1 MSNKLNLIIFI
12 FRLGFG
18 INFFLH
24 GLTKLMGDQEA
35 FKNYLLTKFSETI
48 LPDLLIE
55 PFAIAIPYVELILGF
70 LIIFGLFY
78 YWSLLFSMVT
88 MISLMIGMIL
98 IKDWPTVSMHLIYL
112 IYLFLLGVN
121 IDADKF
127 CLDKLIWQKK
137 ES

>member
-18 INFFLH
+18 VNFFLH

-35 FKNYLLTKFSETI
+35 FKNYILTKFSETI
-48 LPDLLIE
+48 LPNFLIE
-55 PFAIAIPYVELILGF
+55 PYAVAVPYIELVLGF
-70 LIIFGLFY
+70 FLIFGLFY
-78 YWSLLFSMVT
+78 YWSLLLSMLT

-98 IKDWPTVSMHLIYL
+98 IKDWATVSMHLVYL

-121 IDADKF
+121 IDNDKISIDY
-127 CLDKLIWQKK
+127 LLNKK
-137 ES
+137 GS